1 LCRSSAHAYRVF
13 KDHHNLSPKLKLNGE
28 LLQNGN
34 ARDMI
39 FNPEEQ
45 TEYASRLLTLEP
57 GDVLPRDRPKATVR
71 VAVSF

>member
-45 TEYASRLLTLEP
+45 TP